1 MMIVTGSNGMVWILW
16 RSYKVGRALSSSI
29 VFGAYLFQCD
39 RDFQLFRRPLLPL
52 TEGEVKA
59 LEASFTSN
67 QFK

>member
-1 MMIVTGSNGMVWILW
+1 M
-16 RSYKVGRALSSSI
+16 GRALSSSI
-29 VFGAYLFQCD
+29 VFGDYLFQCD